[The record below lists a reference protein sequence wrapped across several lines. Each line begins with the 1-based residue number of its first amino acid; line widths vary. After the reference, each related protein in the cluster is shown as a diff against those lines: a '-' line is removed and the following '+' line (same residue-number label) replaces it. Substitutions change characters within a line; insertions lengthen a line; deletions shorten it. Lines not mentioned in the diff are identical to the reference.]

1 MSRGLP
7 PDIDEVQAAE
17 LCRECA
23 AQFPDGVRTLLSH
36 NPGVATAAMELLSS
50 HGEAAAAEA
59 MASILEQLRHP
70 VPLPDNTSL
79 RQRLPLPFAVGLRD
93 GMATFIASMAVL
105 AATFFWRTPSPVWQH
120 ILAVTLASAHLG
132 TGAYFGAHL
141 GNAIRGR
148 TAGWIGGAL
157 LGLGGAALTLT
168 NIYRAHANST
178 LEPHERLDDARPIGE
193 DDIVLE
199 VPEEHDHNNEA
210 DEQSFSAREMLT
222 EQPVVGSA
230 GNVGVEDGAGGDD
243 LRGFDAKNLENDRD
257 RTDAHGAH
265 LMGVSNGAIGGGI
278 REAIDQYR
286 ADLKRAFVACW
297 ATGLVKVPLRDGVA
311 TFLASLLPIAIKMAY
326 PQLGVGALLTSAAAQ
341 GVGGYFVGSKVGGAM
356 AENRSWGLHPAGSHV
371 PTALGAGLSAL
382 SVLNI
387 LQFVQMGGGKN
398 GAQEQARMG
407 NSVVGTTL
415 YSGVRD
421 VFQSLIGK
429 RIFSQLILPEDKKL
443 RLECSKNTARHALRL
458 ALGLAAYT
466 MSSMTAGSLLG
477 RFVNES
483 IPDSGEAIAFSE
495 EMVVAAGRALNEALD
510 AFFGS
515 VAMLLVFSDN
525 VEVKAPIKN
534 RPNLDDA
541 KSVAYDIASRLFQN
555 HTIGFASREF
565 DKLNKVTA
573 SELDPRKAFAVG
585 LTHMR
590 GSVLNISP
598 CRPPA
603 LLLAGGKGTRGDGD
617 CLLHAVA
624 GLQSWTE
631 WRMHDPNSLRQ
642 QLANRIRDGAR
653 DQYVREIARNYL
665 LDVAIHINNVVPV
678 SNFHEEDAHEG
689 NEQQRLLSVVS
700 HKRLGEMGGHVRADK
715 HNVHD
720 GNAMLGALSPA
731 LQARLMHIAA
741 DMINPIAGFDNAV
754 LKIEELIDEVIK
766 QIAAYYRVSA
776 RDLPVHA
783 VPLLADLL
791 ETPIVLHQPGG
802 GVESYNG
809 AGEEAAEHEL
819 PNAVH
824 IRFLVL
830 PSGRGHFERVVRNPS
845 LQHQNPASRSPV
857 VVPEGNQNNLSTSA
871 AHVEDD
877 DLERGERVVQSLA
890 VKNARQ
896 AIRSN
901 FSTDHQLKEE
911 RLGSDSSDP

>member
-1 MSRGLP
+1 MNSSVIFRDSKPYSMPLVINANSLAGRLALL
-7 PDIDEVQAAE
+7 DRAVRSDSYEAVAGALNAALKE
-17 LCRECA
+17 KE
-23 AQFPDGVRTLLSH
+23 GSI
-36 NPGVATAAMELLSS
+36 GVARVCLKNRQLHHDVVNYIMENLEVKAAVEALEASS
-50 HGEAAAAEA
+50 
-59 MASILEQLRHP
+59 
-70 VPLPDNTSL
+70 
-79 RQRLPLPFAVGLRD
+79 
-93 GMATFIASMAVL
+93 
-105 AATFFWRTPSPVWQH
+105 
-120 ILAVTLASAHLG
+120 
-132 TGAYFGAHL
+132 
-141 GNAIRGR
+141 
-148 TAGWIGGAL
+148 
-157 LGLGGAALTLT
+157 
-168 NIYRAHANST
+168 
-178 LEPHERLDDARPIGE
+178 ERVDDARPIGE

-230 GNVGVEDGAGGDD
+230 GNVGVEDGAG
-243 LRGFDAKNLENDRD
+243 
-257 RTDAHGAH
+257 DAHGVN
-265 LMGVSNGAIGGGI
+265 LMGVPNGAIGEGI
-278 REAIDQYR
+278 QEASDQYR
-286 ADLKRAFVACW
+286 TGLKKAFAACW

-387 LQFVQMGGGKN
+387 LQFVQMGGSKN
-398 GAQEQARMG
+398 GAQEQAKMA

-429 RIFSQLILPEDKKL
+429 RIFSQLTLPEDKKL

-534 RPNLDDA
+534 RPNLDDI

-598 CRPPA
+598 SRPPA

-631 WRMHDPNSLRQ
+631 WRVNDPDSLRQ
-642 QLANRIRDGAR
+642 RLADEIYIGASNR
-653 DQYVREIARNYL
+653 YVREIARNYL
-665 LDVAIHINNVVPV
+665 LDVVLHLNNTIPV
-678 SNFHEEDAHEG
+678 GDVREAGAHVHE
-689 NEQQRLLSVVS
+689 
-700 HKRLGEMGGHVRADK
+700 
-715 HNVHD
+715 
-720 GNAMLGALSPA
+720 GNAMLRALSRD
-731 LQARLMHIAA
+731 LQLGLTRIAV
-741 DMINPIAGFDNAV
+741 DMIDYKWGPNEV
-754 LKIEELIDEVIK
+754 LPKLEKLIDRSLAD
-766 QIAAYYRVSA
+766 IAQYYAVGA

-791 ETPIVLHQPGG
+791 EIPIVLHQPGG
-802 GVESYNG
+802 GVESYSG
-809 AGEEAAEHEL
+809 ADEEAAEHEL

-896 AIRSN
+896 AIRAN

-911 RLGSDSSDP
+911 RPGSDSSDP